1 MKSKLL
7 IAIAVLVVLSAGWL
21 FFMRSNGT
29 TANKMP
35 DQVSYNFHIRPILSD
50 KCFKCHGPDKN
61 KREAGLRLDIPDSAF
76 APLKETKGSF
86 AFVPYKP
93 EESEVYKRITST
105 DSAYFM
111 PTPSSHLGVLSS
123 YEIALFKKWINQGA
137 KYEKHWAFE
146 KPVKA
151 PLPSIDHKE
160 KTVNEIDYFVFSKQ
174 EQMGLTNNEQSDK
187 ERLLKRVSLD
197 LTGLLPSEK
206 LMDQFAANQSTKA
219 YENAVDQLLASPAFG
234 EKIAVHW
241 LDLARYSDSYG
252 YQDDNVRTQWAW
264 RDWVI
269 HAFNKNLPYND
280 FLTCQIAGDMLP
292 NSTKEQM
299 LATAFFRNHKYT
311 EEGGIIPEEYRIQ
324 YIIDKTKTFTKGIL
338 GLTAEFAQCHDHK

>member
-111 PTPSSHLGVLSS
+111 PTPSS
-123 YEIALFKKWINQGA
+123 LF
-137 KYEKHWAFE
+137 
-146 KPVKA
+146 
-151 PLPSIDHKE
+151 
-160 KTVNEIDYFVFSKQ
+160 
-174 EQMGLTNNEQSDK
+174 
-187 ERLLKRVSLD
+187 
-197 LTGLLPSEK
+197 
-206 LMDQFAANQSTKA
+206 
-219 YENAVDQLLASPAFG
+219 
-234 EKIAVHW
+234 
-241 LDLARYSDSYG
+241 G
-252 YQDDNVRTQWAW
+252 YYT
-264 RDWVI
+264 
-269 HAFNKNLPYND
+269 
-280 FLTCQIAGDMLP
+280 T
-292 NSTKEQM
+292 
-299 LATAFFRNHKYT
+299 FF
-311 EEGGIIPEEYRIQ
+311 
-324 YIIDKTKTFTKGIL
+324 GIL
-338 GLTAEFAQCHDHK
+338 MISKKSSGKHLFLG